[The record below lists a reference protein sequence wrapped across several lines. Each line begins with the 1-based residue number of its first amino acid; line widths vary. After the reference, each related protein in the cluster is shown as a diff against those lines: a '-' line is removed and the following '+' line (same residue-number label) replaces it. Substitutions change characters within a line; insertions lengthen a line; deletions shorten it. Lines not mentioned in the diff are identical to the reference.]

1 MLRHQHEVGVGSA
14 DDKTQQRG
22 FEVRA
27 GEHRCIYVSPEV
39 VHPRDRSGPGCGQ
52 AFGEADSD
60 QQAAGKARPAGDGDE
75 VEVVTADAG
84 TLKAQVEEVRQ
95 AFEVVSGGE
104 LGHHATELGV
114 QVDLRV
120 DDVGEDAPAAG
131 YHRDGCLVAAGL
143 DRKAQ

>member
-1 MLRHQHEVGVGSA
+1 
-14 DDKTQQRG
+14 
-22 FEVRA
+22 
-27 GEHRCIYVSPEV
+27 VSPEV
-39 VHPRDRSGPGCGQ
+39 VHSRHRSGPGCGK
-52 AFGEADSD
+52 AFGETDSHE
-60 QQAAGKARPAGDGDE
+60 QAPGETRAAGDGDE
-75 VEVVTADAG
+75 VEVVTADTG
-84 TLKAQVEEVRQ
+84 TVKAQVKEVGQ